1 MRTDVAHASEPFAA
15 SSTRA
20 WVPSAGVHRP
30 CITRVRAATRADGT
44 AIARQFRFADFSQA
58 FGFMTRVALAAETL
72 DHHPDWSNV
81 YSTVD
86 ITLSTHDAGGLTE
99 LDFTLAA
106 KIDAIAAGKH

>member
-1 MRTDVAHASEPFAA
+1 MARTKLAPEIITANL
-15 SSTRA
+15 
-20 WVPSAGVHRP
+20 AGLP
-30 CITRVRAATRADGT
+30 GWRVNADGT

-81 YSTVD
+81 YRTVD

-106 KIDAIAAGKH
+106 KIDAIAAAAH

>member
-1 MRTDVAHASEPFAA
+1 MARTKLGPEI
-15 SSTRA
+15 
-20 WVPSAGVHRP
+20 
-30 CITRVRAATRADGT
+30 ITAKLTGLSGWSVNADGT
-44 AIARQFRFADFSQA
+44 AIMRQFRFADFSQA

-81 YSTVD
+81 YRTVD

-106 KIDAIAAGKH
+106 KIDAIAAQAH